1 MVVGGGCEIMA
12 GCGWLW
18 VVGVKIRLVVGGCRK
33 IMSWLVVGGGGKTM
47 SGIGWS
53 WLVAAK

>member
-18 VVGVKIRLVVGGCRK
+18 VVGVKIWLVVGGCRK

-47 SGIGWS
+47 SGIG
-53 WLVAAK
+53 